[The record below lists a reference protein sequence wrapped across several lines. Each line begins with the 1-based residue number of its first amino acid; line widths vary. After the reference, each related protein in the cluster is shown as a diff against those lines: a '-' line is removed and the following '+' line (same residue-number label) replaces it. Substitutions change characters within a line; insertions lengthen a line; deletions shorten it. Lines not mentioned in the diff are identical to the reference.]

1 MRGKWYTVSALT
13 LTLLCVGSQGA
24 SASGL
29 SPAKQLSAFKKLDGV
44 YSEADNKWT
53 DALSSL
59 SASSTVAQV
68 SKPSLAF
75 VPAIKAFDAGLKK
88 VAFTGKVATE
98 IAAVIKSNEQLQSDL
113 SSIKSVKGLQ
123 EELSA
128 LLPKDEPLQQA
139 LAKDFGVP
147 AAVVVV

>member
-1 MRGKWYTVSALT
+1 MRGKWYNVSAVALI
-13 LTLLCVGSQGA
+13 LLCVSSQSV

-29 SPAKQLSAFKKLDGV
+29 SSAKQLSAFKKLDGV
-44 YSEADNKWT
+44 YSDADNKWT
-53 DALSSL
+53 NALSSL
-59 SASSTVAQV
+59 TASSTVAQV

-98 IAAVIKSNEQLQSDL
+98 IAAVIKTNEQLQSDL

-123 EELSA
+123 VELRA

-147 AAVVVV
+147 AGDIVV

>member
-1 MRGKWYTVSALT
+1 MRGKWFTVSALA
-13 LTLLCVGSQGA
+13 LTFLCVGSQGA

-29 SPAKQLSAFKKLDGV
+29 SAAQQLSAFKKLDGV
-44 YSEADNKWT
+44 YTEADSKWT

-59 SASSTVAQV
+59 SASSSVSQV

-98 IAAVIKSNEQLQSDL
+98 IALAIKSNEQLQSDL

-123 EELSA
+123 VELSA
-128 LLPKDEPLQQA
+128 LLPKDEPIQQA
-139 LAKDFGVP
+139 LAKALGVP
-147 AAVVVV
+147 AADITI